1 MKKKISAIG
10 ELKNNGITIIKKVIN
25 AKECSKLKK
34 YFISLSKKRL
44 KEGEK
49 IFIDDGSIR
58 ISNFFLENYKLTKY
72 LFNLK
77 LHELLN
83 SLLGDPYVLR
93 VGNAMNLQDKED
105 KRVKNGTGWHTDW
118 GYNSE
123 NIKFG
128 YGGSYHTILA
138 LDDFKSNNG
147 ATHYIK
153 GSHKWKSK
161 PKRDKKYKS
170 SKIIMKKG
178 SMAIFDSA
186 IWHKSGVPSKFSR
199 WGIWNVYT
207 QWWVKPYFR
216 YQDMFNKKIK
226 NKLDKNI
233 CKILHLNSTPPLNGK
248 KRVLT
253 VEKLS

>member
-1 MKKKISAIG
+1 MKKKLTAID
-10 ELKNNGITIIKKVIN
+10 ELKKNGITIVKKVISN
-25 AKECSKLKK
+25 KECLKLKK
-34 YFISLSKKRL
+34 NFILLSNKRA

-49 IFIDDGSIR
+49 IFVNDGSTR
-58 ISNFFLENYKLTKY
+58 VNNFFLENYKLTKY
-72 LFNLK
+72 LFNFK
-77 LHELLN
+77 LNKILN
-83 SLLGDPYVLR
+83 NLLGDPYVLR
-93 VGNAMNLQDKED
+93 VGSAMNLQNTDSN
-105 KRVKNGTGWHTDW
+105 RVKNGTGWHTDW
-118 GYNSE
+118 GFNSE

-147 ATHYIK
+147 ATHYII
-153 GSHKWKSK
+153 GSHKWKLK
-161 PKRDKKYKS
+161 PKRCEKYKS

-186 IWHKSGVPSKFSR
+186 IWHKSGIPSKYSR

-216 YQDMFNKKIK
+216 YHDMFNRKIRK
-226 NKLDKNI
+226 KLDKNI
-233 CKILHLNSTPPLNGK
+233 CKILHLNSIPPLNGK

-253 VEKLS
+253 VTELN

>member
-1 MKKKISAIG
+1 MKKKLMA
-10 ELKNNGITIIKKVIN
+10 EDQLKKDGITIIRNVIG
-25 AKECSKLKK
+25 AKECLKLKK
-34 YFISLSKKRL
+34 YFIFLLNKRV

-49 IFIDDGSIR
+49 VFVNDGSVR

-72 LFNLK
+72 LFNNK
-77 LHELLN
+77 LDKILTN
-83 SLLGDPYVLR
+83 LLGDPYVLR
-93 VGNAMNLQDKED
+93 VGNVMNLQDTD
-105 KRVKNGTGWHTDW
+105 NKRTKNGTGWHTDW
-118 GYNSE
+118 CYNSE

-138 LDDFKSNNG
+138 LDDFKSDNG
-147 ATHYIK
+147 ATQYIK

-161 PKRDKKYKS
+161 PNRNAKLKS
-170 SKIIMKKG
+170 SKILLKKG

-186 IWHKSGVPSKFSR
+186 IWHKSGIPSKLSR

-216 YQDMFNKKIK
+216 YNDIFNKKIK

-233 CKILHLNSTPPLNGK
+233 GKILHFNSNPPLNGK
-248 KRVLT
+248 KRLLT
-253 VEKLS
+253 VTDY